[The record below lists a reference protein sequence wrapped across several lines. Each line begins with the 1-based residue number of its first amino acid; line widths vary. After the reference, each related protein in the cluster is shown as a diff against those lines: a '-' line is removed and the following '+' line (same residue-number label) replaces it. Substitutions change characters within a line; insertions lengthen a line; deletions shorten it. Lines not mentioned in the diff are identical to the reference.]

1 MPTSRI
7 LLGTIGR
14 AHGVQGLV
22 RVASHTADPSD
33 LAGYGPLS
41 DESGRRFALRWRG
54 EGLAEI
60 AEITAGGTIVVADR
74 SAAERLTNT
83 RLYIDRDRLPPPDED
98 EFYLADLIGL
108 AAVDRDG
115 MAVGRVAA
123 VHDYGG
129 GASIEIERMGAPPLL
144 LPFSR
149 AAVPEVDIAGRRIVI
164 EEPDIVEARPD
175 GTDADARAEGGDP
188 R

>member
-1 MPTSRI
+1 MCS
-7 LLGTIGR
+7 
-14 AHGVQGLV
+14 
-22 RVASHTADPSD
+22 SD
-33 LAGYGPLS
+33 L
-41 DESGRRFALRWRG
+41 
-54 EGLAEI
+54 
-60 AEITAGGTIVVADR
+60 
-74 SAAERLTNT
+74 
-83 RLYIDRDRLPPPDED
+83 
-98 EFYLADLIGL
+98 LADLIGL